1 MTDTKSSDD
10 VIAVSHE
17 MPPSASKT
25 PSPEKEIVLANQ
37 KKKKPPPTLG
47 KSLVG
52 LCKIAAKH
60 LPLVVG
66 VYAMGYF
73 NFSIAWI
80 LGIVGITA
88 ATDQWRKE
96 RNYRMST
103 ARASAFYSDKDVIMA
118 RVSDLPSWVSAKSLF
133 IFFLLK
139 ISCDKFWW
147 HTSSCA
153 YIFIFLNVGVNVLA
167 SCWALMWYQYT
178 TILSVVYILALFQ
191 LTVYTRQHLPYP
203 ESISIFTFH
212 FSVCVCLVL

>member
-10 VIAVSHE
+10 VIAVSRE

-25 PSPEKEIVLANQ
+25 PSPEKEIVPANQ
-37 KKKKPPPTLG
+37 KKRKPPPTLG

-52 LCKIAAKH
+52 LCKIA
-60 LPLVVG
+60 
-66 VYAMGYF
+66 AMGYF

-103 ARASAFYSDKDVIMA
+103 ARASALYDDKDVIMA

-139 ISCDKFWW
+139 ISCDKF
-147 HTSSCA
+147 
-153 YIFIFLNVGVNVLA
+153 
-167 SCWALMWYQYT
+167 
-178 TILSVVYILALFQ
+178 
-191 LTVYTRQHLPYP
+191 
-203 ESISIFTFH
+203 
-212 FSVCVCLVL
+212 

>member
-1 MTDTKSSDD
+1 MISKLLYPSSSNYLCEIFIPTDTNWKQHQTYKMTDTKSSDD
-10 VIAVSHE
+10 VIVSHE
-17 MPPSASKT
+17 MPSSASKT
-25 PSPEKEIVLANQ
+25 PSPEKEVVPANQ
-37 KKKKPPPTLG
+37 KKRKPPPTIS

-103 ARASAFYSDKDVIMA
+103 ARASAIYDDKDVIMA
-118 RVSDLPSWVSAKSLF
+118 RVSDLPSWVSANHSYLF
-133 IFFLLK
+133 SFHYIYLL
-139 ISCDKFWW
+139 
-147 HTSSCA
+147 
-153 YIFIFLNVGVNVLA
+153 
-167 SCWALMWYQYT
+167 
-178 TILSVVYILALFQ
+178 
-191 LTVYTRQHLPYP
+191 
-203 ESISIFTFH
+203 
-212 FSVCVCLVL
+212 

>member
-10 VIAVSHE
+10 VIAVSRE
-17 MPPSASKT
+17 MPSSASKT
-25 PSPEKEIVLANQ
+25 PSPEKEIVPANQ
-37 KKKKPPPTLG
+37 KKKKPPSIG

-103 ARASAFYSDKDVIMA
+103 ARASALYDDKDVIMA
-118 RVSDLPSWVSAKSLF
+118 RVSDLPSWVSAKSLLS
-133 IFFLLK
+133 FF
-139 ISCDKFWW
+139 F
-147 HTSSCA
+147 
-153 YIFIFLNVGVNVLA
+153 
-167 SCWALMWYQYT
+167 
-178 TILSVVYILALFQ
+178 
-191 LTVYTRQHLPYP
+191 
-203 ESISIFTFH
+203 
-212 FSVCVCLVL
+212 

>member
-1 MTDTKSSDD
+1 MKFSYQQTQIGNNITKKMTDTKSSDD
-10 VIAVSHE
+10 VIVSHE
-17 MPPSASKT
+17 MPSSASKT
-25 PSPEKEIVLANQ
+25 PSPEKEVVPANQ
-37 KKKKPPPTLG
+37 KKRKPPPTIS

-103 ARASAFYSDKDVIMA
+103 ARASAIYDDKDVIMA
-118 RVSDLPSWVSAKSLF
+118 RVSDLPSWVSANHSYLF
-133 IFFLLK
+133 SFHYIYLL
-139 ISCDKFWW
+139 
-147 HTSSCA
+147 
-153 YIFIFLNVGVNVLA
+153 
-167 SCWALMWYQYT
+167 
-178 TILSVVYILALFQ
+178 
-191 LTVYTRQHLPYP
+191 
-203 ESISIFTFH
+203 
-212 FSVCVCLVL
+212 